1 MPRSWRV
8 LMAFGGLAPGTSIGA
23 EIHGKRFDE
32 LRGGLRRGSLEEAQ
46 GPLSYAILGRARPN
60 TSLSTQGRERLHEN
74 GRLGESSLDD
84 ECTTTADEIQRKI
97 GDQRGVQLR
106 EYGLMFLKI
115 QSPDAPQARVR
126 KWPDAGNNRGQD
138 HIAVRDDPLQR
149 IDLIDLGRGL
159 IGR

>member
-46 GPLSYAILGRARPN
+46 GPLSYAILGRARPD

-74 GRLGESSLDD
+74 GGLRESALDD
-84 ECTTTADEIQRKI
+84 ECT
-97 GDQRGVQLR
+97 
-106 EYGLMFLKI
+106 
-115 QSPDAPQARVR
+115 QSADAPQARVR